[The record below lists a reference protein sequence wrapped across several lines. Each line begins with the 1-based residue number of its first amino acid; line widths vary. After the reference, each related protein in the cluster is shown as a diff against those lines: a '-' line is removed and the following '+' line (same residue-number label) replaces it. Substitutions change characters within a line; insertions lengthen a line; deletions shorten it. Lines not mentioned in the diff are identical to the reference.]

1 MTLVRHRH
9 DHQLG
14 GCRIGVADPND
25 LTGAV
30 GLANLGGDDLR
41 SLRAAAPN
49 EHVMTSCGKACAQTT
64 ALRAGAAQDS
74 YLHAGAQ
81 LCLARS
87 GSVVMRTARLAMRAA
102 RVAIHAAR
110 VVMGSIVV
118 RVPARH
124 SVSGLSK
131 DVLHDLYI

>member
-1 MTLVRHRH
+1 MPRC
-9 DHQLG
+9 G
-14 GCRIGVADPND
+14 K
-25 LTGAV
+25 
-30 GLANLGGDDLR
+30 
-41 SLRAAAPN
+41 
-49 EHVMTSCGKACAQTT
+49 SCGQTT

-81 LCLARS
+81 RCLARS
-87 GSVVMRTARLAMRAA
+87 GRVAMR
-102 RVAIHAAR
+102 AAR

-131 DVLHDLYI
+131 DVLHDLYL

>member
-1 MTLVRHRH
+1 MPRR
-9 DHQLG
+9 
-14 GCRIGVADPND
+14 
-25 LTGAV
+25 
-30 GLANLGGDDLR
+30 
-41 SLRAAAPN
+41 
-49 EHVMTSCGKACAQTT
+49 GKSRGQTT

-81 LCLARS
+81 RCLARS
-87 GSVVMRTARLAMRAA
+87 GSVVMRAARVAMRAA

-118 RVPARH
+118 RAPARH

>member
-1 MTLVRHRH
+1 MPRRG
-9 DHQLG
+9 QSRG
-14 GCRIGVADPND
+14 
-25 LTGAV
+25 
-30 GLANLGGDDLR
+30 
-41 SLRAAAPN
+41 
-49 EHVMTSCGKACAQTT
+49 QTT
-64 ALRAGAAQDS
+64 ALGAGAAQDS

-81 LCLARS
+81 LCLPRS
-87 GSVVMRTARLAMRAA
+87 GSVVMRTARVAMRAARVAMRAARVAIHAA